1 MAAPVKRPHLSFS
14 VEAIL
19 SLSKK
24 MRKANDDTKKE
35 EERKEIDA
43 GAEESEESTPDST
56 SQTNLVKG
64 DGCGDKVLVGEK
76 EAEENVP
83 DSTSPEKDAKK
94 EESRLKPGVIAVGDV
109 QVNFRFM
116 KCSPRKKDPQ
126 CSVDSLDSPFTNHA
140 SSIRKL
146 CMYYES

>member
-24 MRKANDDTKKE
+24 MRKENDTKE
-35 EERKEIDA
+35 EDTKEIGA
-43 GAEESEESTPDST
+43 GTEELEESTPDST
-56 SQTNLVKG
+56 SQTNLV
-64 DGCGDKVLVGEK
+64 DDNVCDKVPVEEK
-76 EAEENVP
+76 EVEENIP

-94 EESRLKPGVIAVGDV
+94 EESRLKPGVLAVGDV

-116 KCSPRKKDPQ
+116 KYSPSRCKRHPQ
-126 CSVDSLDSPFTNHA
+126 CRFLS
-140 SSIRKL
+140 
-146 CMYYES
+146 